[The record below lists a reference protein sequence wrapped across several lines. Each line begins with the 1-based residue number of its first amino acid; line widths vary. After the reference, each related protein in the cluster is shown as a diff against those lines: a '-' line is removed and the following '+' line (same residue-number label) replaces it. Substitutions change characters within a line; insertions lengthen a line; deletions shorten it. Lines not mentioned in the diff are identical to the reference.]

1 MVAFSLRFTKLL
13 QRTASILVAAGQ
25 QRIQR
30 QRVSVRHG
38 ALLLGEYAEHTGFK
52 QGEDGEGGGHDFLG
66 QLIQKLF

>member
-52 QGEDGEGGGHDFLG
+52 QGEDG
-66 QLIQKLF
+66 